1 MTLKNKILQDI
12 NKILFCKDLDEGK
25 ISIFSMKMFYHLTSE
40 ILVKDKEDKEDK
52 EDKSYNIAGLCADN
66 IECMI
71 NNLFIMNQLNSLT
84 DDEIYIM
91 IHNIILTNIKY
102 Y

>member
-40 ILVKDKEDKEDK
+40 ILVKDN

-84 DDEIYIM
+84 DEEIYIM

>member
-1 MTLKNKILQDI
+1 MTLKNKIIKDI
-12 NKILFCKDLDEGK
+12 NKILFCKDLNEGK
-25 ISIFSMKMFYHLTSE
+25 ISIFSMKMFYHITYG
-40 ILVKDKEDKEDK
+40 ILDIV
-52 EDKSYNIAGLCADN
+52 GLCADN

-71 NNLFIMNQLNSLT
+71 NNLFVMQQLKLLT
-84 DDEIYIM
+84 DEEIYIM

>member
-1 MTLKNKILQDI
+1 MTLKNKIIKDI
-12 NKILFCKDLDEGK
+12 NKILFCKDLNEGK
-25 ISIFSMKMFYHLTSE
+25 ISIFSMKMFYHLTYE
-40 ILVKDKEDKEDK
+40 ILVKEDIDK

-71 NNLFIMNQLNSLT
+71 NNLFVMQQLKLLT
-84 DDEIYIM
+84 DEEIYIM